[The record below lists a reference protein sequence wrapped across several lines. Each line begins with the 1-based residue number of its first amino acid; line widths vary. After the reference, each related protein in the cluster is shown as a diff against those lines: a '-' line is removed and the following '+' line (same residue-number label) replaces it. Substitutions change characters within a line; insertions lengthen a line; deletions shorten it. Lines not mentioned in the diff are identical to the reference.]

1 MANARTLA
9 TLVARAKATGH
20 DEVVQIFIPFLPT
33 QTEQIQQYIDTFCLG
48 KNLGI
53 IFQPDVTGWPERILR
68 RDNRL
73 PPGEF
78 DCQVCGQACLQNGI
92 DINDPIQIQERFCS
106 NFCRVSHDDQ
116 NDS

>member
-9 TLVARAKATGH
+9 TLVASDNTTGQV
-20 DEVVQIFIPFLPT
+20 EIVQIFIPFLPT
-33 QTEQIQQYIDTFCLG
+33 QTEQIHQYIDAFCLD

-53 IFQPDVTGWPERILR
+53 VFLPDVTGWPERILR
-68 RDNRL
+68 QNNRL

-92 DINDPIQIQERFCS
+92 DINDPLQIQERFCS
-106 NFCRVSHDDQ
+106 NFCLVSHEE
-116 NDS
+116 SK